1 MRLPV
6 HIWIRE
12 ENADPREVADCFV
25 QLARRLDERPQE
37 MRLFVEST
45 VPASLDFDPKDG
57 NPVVTVCGRMHSFDI
72 RHRWL
77 PEHPV
82 PLEFGRKPVVLLV
95 DPVDC
100 NRFRVRS
107 GRSILLPGWS
117 YALLAVSGTLTALT
131 LHPLCFCVT
140 AAIAGTMIFSSRFL
154 RRTAIRFCRQD
165 TLLPQLRDSITTCRM
180 KDPPRNN
187 GL

>member
-25 QLARRLDERPQE
+25 QLARRLDERPQK
-37 MRLFVEST
+37 MRLFVESAI
-45 VPASLDFDPKDG
+45 PASLDFDPKDG
-57 NPVVTVCGRMHSFDI
+57 NPVITVCGRKHRFDI

-82 PLEFGRKPVVLLV
+82 PLEFGRKSVVLLV

-107 GRSILLPGWS
+107 GRRIVLPGWS
-117 YALLAVSGTLTALT
+117 YALLAVCGTVAALT
-131 LHPLCFCVT
+131 LHPIAVSVT
-140 AAIAGTMIFSSRFL
+140 FLVALAILFSSIFP
-154 RRTAIRFCRQD
+154 RRGRCGASFSS
-165 TLLPQLRDSITTCRM
+165 PH
-180 KDPPRNN
+180 
-187 GL
+187 

>member
-25 QLARRLDERPQE
+25 QLARRLDERPQK

-57 NPVVTVCGRMHSFDI
+57 NPVITVCGRKHRFDI

-82 PLEFGRKPVVLLV
+82 PLEFGRKPTVLLV
-95 DPVDC
+95 DPLDG

-107 GRSILLPGWS
+107 GRRIVPPGWS
-117 YALLAVSGTLTALT
+117 YALLAVSGAATALT
-131 LHPLCFCVT
+131 LHP
-140 AAIAGTMIFSSRFL
+140 AAILLTCLIAMAMLFCSRSL
-154 RRTAIRFCRQD
+154 RNKG
-165 TLLPQLRDSITTCRM
+165 P
-180 KDPPRNN
+180 
-187 GL
+187 